1 MSASNDDSLLKFLFR
16 AGPVR
21 GEIVR
26 LGASWRQIAARHG
39 FAAPVTR
46 LLGEATAAAA
56 LLSTTLKFNGS
67 LILQIHGDGPVR
79 LLVVECQ
86 PDLALRAT
94 AKLRDDQ
101 PIDPDAGLRGLVNA
115 NGGGRC
121 AITLDPRDR
130 RAGQQ
135 PYQGIVPLQGDSIA
149 AALQAYLRQSQQ
161 LDTRLWLA
169 ADGSLASG
177 LLLQKLPRDGGLA
190 AQRAECAG
198 RDREG
203 EGEDGDLWDRALALA
218 GTVTDAELL
227 AVPPQELAQRLFWQ
241 EATERFEP
249 LSPRFACSCSRARI
263 GRMLLALGQSEADA
277 ILVEQGRISVTCDFC
292 NSGYDFDAV
301 DTRQLF
307 ATGSTERAS
316 ATPH

>member
-1 MSASNDDSLLKFLFR
+1 MSSGTDDSLLKFLFR

-26 LGASWRQIAARHG
+26 LGTSWRQIAARHG

-101 PIDPDAGLRGLVNA
+101 PIDPDAGLRRLVNA

-177 LLLQKLPRDGGLA
+177 LLLQKLPRDGGRV
-190 AQRAECAG
+190 AQHDGHAGRERAE
-198 RDREG
+198 
-203 EGEDGDLWDRALALA
+203 EDSDLWDRALALA

-263 GRMLLALGQSEADA
+263 GRMLLALGQSEADE

-292 NSGYDFDAV
+292 NAGYDFDAV